1 MPGVYLKGSEEKDM
15 EYVNPIIS
23 GFYPDPRICRVGDDF
38 FLVNSSFEY
47 FPGIPVFHSK
57 DLINWEQTGH
67 CISRPGQ
74 LALRQGVQNCAGI
87 YAPTIRYHDGIFYVI
102 STNVAYGSKDDGN
115 FIVWTDDPYGEWSDP
130 VFIDLPGI
138 DSSLFFD
145 DDGKVYYT
153 GAFDNGIF
161 MSELEFAYKYDENG
175 KVVDISCKTVSGKKF
190 IWYGT
195 GGNDPEGPHIYKIN
209 GWYYLL
215 ISEGGTEFCHMITV
229 ARSRN
234 IWGEYESCSRNP
246 VFSNRSTSLPIK
258 GTGHMDIVCDQYGDW
273 WGVCL
278 ANRPITYPFKHNLGR
293 ETFLVPVEW
302 DDKGWPVIGRN
313 GLLDERISSDRKLFD
328 GVMQKSQTDEGK
340 HFHDEFDGDA
350 LKKDWNFIYNTTSKY
365 AVLDKTKGLLLY
377 GTKEPI
383 ISSGEIA
390 WVGYR
395 QKHHEFMAE
404 TYIDFANMED
414 GSEAGFT
421 IYMNSKHHY
430 ELFTSVLDGER
441 WLMFRRRI
449 GSLIREDRI
458 SRLADDSVYMR
469 LEALK
474 GENGENIY
482 CFSYKEDG
490 EWLEAGEGEA
500 DYLTTEVGGRFTGN
514 YIALYASGDG
524 KDCRNAVRFDMF
536 DYIGV

>member
-1 MPGVYLKGSEEKDM
+1 MPGVYIKGSEEKDM

-23 GFYPDPRICRVGDDF
+23 GFYPDPSICRVGDDF
-38 FLVNSSFEY
+38 YLVNSSFEY

-74 LALRQGVQNCAGI
+74 LALRQGVQNCVGI

-102 STNVAYGSKDDGN
+102 STNVTYGSKDDGN
-115 FIVWTDDPYGEWSDP
+115 FIVWTDDSYGEWSDP

-153 GAFDNGIF
+153 
-161 MSELEFAYKYDENG
+161 
-175 KVVDISCKTVSGKKF
+175 
-190 IWYGT
+190 
-195 GGNDPEGPHIYKIN
+195 
-209 GWYYLL
+209 
-215 ISEGGTEFCHMITV
+215 EFCHMITV

-234 IWGEYESCSRNP
+234 IWGEYESCPRNP

-302 DDKGWPVIGRN
+302 DDKDWPVIGRN
-313 GLLDERISSDRKLFD
+313 GLLDERISSDRKLHE

-365 AVLDKTKGLLLY
+365 AALDKTKGLLLY

-404 TYIDFANMED
+404 THIDFANMED

-421 IYMNSKHHY
+421 IYMNNKHHY

-458 SRLADDSVYMR
+458 SRLADDSIYMR

-482 CFSYKEDG
+482 CFSYKENG

-524 KDCRNAVRFDMF
+524 KDCRNAVQFDMF